1 MGFIDK
7 VKGFFYD
14 EEEIE
19 EEVEVPVKRQLP
31 KKKPIVLEEEED
43 KKEIPE
49 RELFKAERTFNFPMD
64 MDDEEP
70 DFTPV
75 KNEIKDDNNKNSVV
89 SNNKTAPSTNAAS
102 SPYYRSYSAIK
113 TKEKQDTGEKKF
125 KPTPIISPIYGI
137 IEGEYEKNDNNNE
150 RMFGATKEFNMT
162 KKIDFDTVR
171 QKAYGKVENDYIK
184 EDETNENKGIFFNL
198 VDDEKSDISNEK
210 VQDAEDDIKITYN
223 DVDYDDEEDEIE
235 VPKITRIKKGKGKNV
250 ESPKQEVEEDAIL
263 SETKEQDLFNL
274 IDNMYNSEEEDD
286 E

>member
-19 EEVEVPVKRQLP
+19 EEVEVPVKRELP
-31 KKKPIVLEEEED
+31 KKKPIILEDEEK

-64 MDDEEP
+64 MDEDEP
-70 DFTPV
+70 DFMPV
-75 KNEIKDDNNKNSVV
+75 EKSLKEEKNS
-89 SNNKTAPSTNAAS
+89 SEE
-102 SPYYRSYSAIK
+102 IK
-113 TKEKQDTGEKKF
+113 TKKTSHSYNTNSSSYRSPSNVKPKVETEKKF

-137 IEGEYEKNDNNNE
+137 IEGEYVKNDNKE
-150 RMFGATKEFNMT
+150 DSLLGETKEFGIT

-171 QKAYGKVENDYIK
+171 QKAYGKINNDDIDDNDK
-184 EDETNENKGIFFNL
+184 DEEKKGIFFNL
-198 VDDEKSDISNEK
+198 VDDEKEDEKNITSENELN
-210 VQDAEDDIKITYN
+210 EDDEIKITYN
-223 DVDYDDEEDEIE
+223 DVDYDDEDDEEEIE
-235 VPKITRIKKGKGKNV
+235 VPKITRIKKNNSSQK
-250 ESPKQEVEEDAIL
+250 EEIEEDAIL